1 MVAGVATY
9 PNDRHFNAKWITDM
23 ELSWQVS
30 PKLTLA
36 IGGNNIFNVY
46 PDANGIYN
54 PALGSGQYPTTGGYG
69 FTGGYYYGRVAVKF

>member
-54 PALGSGQYPTTGGYG
+54 PALGSGQYPTTGGEG
-69 FTGGYYYGRVAVKF
+69 FTGGY